1 MARGKFGKKLR
12 NSHRKLARGGGH
24 GVTNTDQ
31 TKGKR
36 VTKKRNAARRKRGV
50 THEEHLDFIKMKMRC
65 GAEVSP
71 VAYAEVLSL
80 TGRYDP
86 KTACRTNW
94 NMSQTPLEKLVK
106 EQTGKN
112 LTVLDYAEALLEE
125 CNPDK

>member
-1 MARGKFGKKLR
+1 M
-12 NSHRKLARGGGH
+12 
-24 GVTNTDQ
+24 
-31 TKGKR
+31 
-36 VTKKRNAARRKRGV
+36 NAARSKRGV

-94 NMSQTPLEKLVK
+94 NMSQPPLEKLVK

>member
-24 GVTNTDQ
+24 VVTNTDQ

-36 VTKKRNAARRKRGV
+36 VTKKMNAERSKRGV
-50 THEEHLDFIKMKMRC
+50 THEDRLEFIKMKMMC
-65 GAEVSP
+65 GKEVSP
-71 VAYAEVLSL
+71 LDLAEVLSL

-86 KTACRTNW
+86 KTACRANW
-94 NMSQTPLEKLVK
+94 NMSQTPLDKLVK

-112 LTVLDYAEALLEE
+112 LTVS
-125 CNPDK
+125 K